1 MDFKMESIIP
11 DLQQQFLQSIL
22 AGKRMQAV
30 AVINVGLVHEIPILD
45 LYVYI
50 IQESLYQVGKLW
62 EENKISVAAEHLATA
77 VTQFVLAQTYGHLKF
92 PKQNKGNLILTGV
105 QNELHQVGSNMVADV
120 LESHGWNVHFLGS
133 NLPSSSILDAIHNH
147 HANVVGI
154 STTMVFNI
162 PQTKDLIRQIRQAT
176 TQNPP
181 KIIVGGAAYRFDSYL
196 WKKMGADYYASDVKE
211 TVLLLASM

>member
-45 LYVYI
+45 LYVHI

-176 TQNPP
+176 TQN
-181 KIIVGGAAYRFDSYL
+181 
-196 WKKMGADYYASDVKE
+196 
-211 TVLLLASM
+211 LLKS